1 MDAQPAPAARPAPTG
16 PRAARKRQ
24 AIVRAAR
31 DLFLREGFGV
41 GMDAIA
47 AEAGVSKVTVYNH
60 FGSKEALFTA
70 VVAGALDEPLGEGEK
85 DGKDGKDGRGGRDG
99 RDGRGGRD
107 GKGSEGAQSAER
119 QLGGPDL
126 ARLVD
131 ADGPAELKAALTD
144 AGRAWGRAVR
154 ADTEGRALR
163 TLVATELHR
172 FPELGRA
179 WRAHGPAGHHPA
191 VANALRTL
199 ADRGL
204 LDVPD
209 LEVAVLQ
216 LYSLLVF
223 PQMVFEQYGT
233 ELGEELGERLVVD
246 GVEMFLRRY
255 APTPGSTPAPGPA
268 RAPSSTP
275 AT

>member
-1 MDAQPAPAARPAPTG
+1 MNAQPSDVPAAPKPAPTG
-16 PRAARKRQ
+16 ARAARKRQ
-24 AIVRAAR
+24 AVVRAAR

-70 VVAGALDEPLGEGEK
+70 VVAGALDEPLAGGEE
-85 DGKDGKDGRGGRDG
+85 
-99 RDGRGGRD
+99 
-107 GKGSEGAQSAER
+107 AE
-119 QLGGPDL
+119 GPDL
-126 ARLVD
+126 ALLVA
-131 ADGPAELKAALTD
+131 ADGPDALKAALTD
-144 AGRAWGRAVR
+144 AGRAWARAVR
-154 ADTEGRALR
+154 ADAEGRALR

-191 VANALRTL
+191 VADALRTL

-204 LDVPD
+204 LEIPD

-233 ELGEELGERLVVD
+233 ELAEELSERLVTD

-255 APTPGSTPAPGPA
+255 AA
-268 RAPSSTP
+268 
-275 AT
+275 

>member
-1 MDAQPAPAARPAPTG
+1 MNAQPSDVPAAPKPAPTG
-16 PRAARKRQ
+16 ARAARKRQ
-24 AIVRAAR
+24 AVVRAAR

-70 VVAGALDEPLGEGEK
+70 VVAGALDEPLAGGGE
-85 DGKDGKDGRGGRDG
+85 
-99 RDGRGGRD
+99 
-107 GKGSEGAQSAER
+107 AE
-119 QLGGPDL
+119 GPDL
-126 ARLVD
+126 ALLVA
-131 ADGPAELKAALTD
+131 ADGPDALKAALTD
-144 AGRAWGRAVR
+144 AGRAWVRAVR
-154 ADTEGRALR
+154 ADDEGRALR

-191 VANALRTL
+191 VADALRTL

-204 LDVPD
+204 LEIPD

-233 ELGEELGERLVVD
+233 ELTEELSERLVTD
-246 GVEMFLRRY
+246 GAEMFLRRY
-255 APTPGSTPAPGPA
+255 AA
-268 RAPSSTP
+268 
-275 AT
+275 

>member
-1 MDAQPAPAARPAPTG
+1 MDPKPAPTG

-24 AIVRAAR
+24 AVVRAAR

-70 VVAGALDEPLGEGEK
+70 VVAGALDEPLHG
-85 DGKDGKDGRGGRDG
+85 
-99 RDGRGGRD
+99 
-107 GKGSEGAQSAER
+107 
-119 QLGGPDL
+119 
-126 ARLVD
+126 D
-131 ADGPAELKAALTD
+131 ADGPDLSRLADAEDLRAALTE
-144 AGRAWGRAVR
+144 AGRAWARAVR
-154 ADTEGRALR
+154 ADEEGRALR

-191 VANALRTL
+191 VADALRTL
-199 ADRGL
+199 ADRGRL
-204 LDVPD
+204 AIPD

-233 ELGEELGERLVVD
+233 ELTDELSERLVVD

-255 APTPGSTPAPGPA
+255 TP
-268 RAPSSTP
+268 
-275 AT
+275 

>member
-1 MDAQPAPAARPAPTG
+1 MDAQPAPAAEPAPDAQPAPAAKPAPTG

-70 VVAGALDEPLGEGEK
+70 VVAGGLDEPLSDSGPG
-85 DGKDGKDGRGGRDG
+85 GQGGQDGRSD
-99 RDGRGGRD
+99 
-107 GKGSEGAQSAER
+107 A
-119 QLGGPDL
+119 PDL

-131 ADGPAELKAALTD
+131 ADGPDALKAALAD
-144 AGRAWGRAVR
+144 AGRAWGRALR

-163 TLVATELHR
+163 TLVATEVHR

-191 VANALRTL
+191 VTNALRTL

-204 LDVPD
+204 LDIPD

-223 PQMVFEQYGT
+223 PQMVFEQHGT

-255 APTPGSTPAPGPA
+255 APTAGLGPAP
-268 RAPSSTP
+268 APSSTP
-275 AT
+275 AS

>member
-1 MDAQPAPAARPAPTG
+1 MNAQPAAPKPAPG
-16 PRAARKRQ
+16 GARAARKRQ
-24 AIVRAAR
+24 AVVRAAR
-31 DLFLREGFGV
+31 DLFLRDGFGV

-70 VVAGALDEPLGEGEK
+70 VVAGALDEPLHQGPE
-85 DGKDGKDGRGGRDG
+85 
-99 RDGRGGRD
+99 
-107 GKGSEGAQSAER
+107 
-119 QLGGPDL
+119 GPDL
-126 ARLVD
+126 SRLAD
-131 ADGPAELKAALTD
+131 AEDLRAALTD
-144 AGRAWGRAVR
+144 AGHAWARAVR
-154 ADTEGRALR
+154 ADEEGRALR

-191 VANALRTL
+191 VADALRTL

-204 LDVPD
+204 LEIPD

-233 ELGEELGERLVVD
+233 ELAEDLSERLVTD

-255 APTPGSTPAPGPA
+255 AP
-268 RAPSSTP
+268 
-275 AT
+275 

>member
-1 MDAQPAPAARPAPTG
+1 MDPKPAPTG

-24 AIVRAAR
+24 AVVRAAR

-70 VVAGALDEPLGEGEK
+70 VVAGALDEPLHG
-85 DGKDGKDGRGGRDG
+85 
-99 RDGRGGRD
+99 
-107 GKGSEGAQSAER
+107 
-119 QLGGPDL
+119 
-126 ARLVD
+126 D
-131 ADGPAELKAALTD
+131 ADGPDLSRLADAEDLRAALTE
-144 AGRAWGRAVR
+144 AGRAWARAVR
-154 ADTEGRALR
+154 ADEEGRALR

-191 VANALRTL
+191 VADALRTL
-199 ADRGL
+199 ADRGRL
-204 LDVPD
+204 AIPD

-233 ELGEELGERLVVD
+233 ELTDELGERLVVD

-255 APTPGSTPAPGPA
+255 TP
-268 RAPSSTP
+268 
-275 AT
+275 

>member
-1 MDAQPAPAARPAPTG
+1 MDAQPAPAAKPAPTG

-70 VVAGALDEPLGEGEK
+70 VVAGGLDEPLSESGQGGQGEQGGRSGQSGEGRS
-85 DGKDGKDGRGGRDG
+85 D
-99 RDGRGGRD
+99 
-107 GKGSEGAQSAER
+107 A
-119 QLGGPDL
+119 PDL
-126 ARLVD
+126 ARLVE
-131 ADGPAELKAALTD
+131 ADGPDALKAALTD
-144 AGRAWGRAVR
+144 AGRAWGLALR

-163 TLVATELHR
+163 TLVATEVHR

-191 VANALRTL
+191 VTNALRTL

-204 LDVPD
+204 LDIPD

-223 PQMVFEQYGT
+223 PQMVFEQHGT

-255 APTPGSTPAPGPA
+255 ASTPVSGPA
-268 RAPSSTP
+268 PAPSSTP
-275 AT
+275 AS

>member
-1 MDAQPAPAARPAPTG
+1 MSAQPPKPAPTG
-16 PRAARKRQ
+16 ARAAAKRQ

-31 DLFLREGFGV
+31 ALFLREGFGV

-70 VVAGALDEPLGEGEK
+70 VVAGALDDPLQQEGTG
-85 DGKDGKDGRGGRDG
+85 D
-99 RDGRGGRD
+99 
-107 GKGSEGAQSAER
+107 
-119 QLGGPDL
+119 PDL
-126 ARLVD
+126 SRLAAAEDPRELRSALLD
-131 ADGPAELKAALTD
+131 AAH
-144 AGRAWGRAVR
+144 AWVRAVR
-154 ADTEGRALR
+154 ADEEARALR

-179 WRAHGPAGHHPA
+179 WGAHGPAGHHPA
-191 VANALRTL
+191 VADALRAL

-204 LDVPD
+204 LAVPD

-233 ELGEELGERLVVD
+233 ELGDGLSERLLVD

-255 APTPGSTPAPGPA
+255 AA
-268 RAPSSTP
+268 
-275 AT
+275 

>member
-1 MDAQPAPAARPAPTG
+1 MDAQPAPAAKPAPTG

-70 VVAGALDEPLGEGEK
+70 VVAGGLDEPLGEGGQSGHSEQSTP
-85 DGKDGKDGRGGRDG
+85 GTQGGQGGRSDV
-99 RDGRGGRD
+99 
-107 GKGSEGAQSAER
+107 
-119 QLGGPDL
+119 PDL
-126 ARLVD
+126 ARLVE
-131 ADGPAELKAALTD
+131 ADGPDALKAALTD
-144 AGRAWGRAVR
+144 AGRAWGRALR

-163 TLVATELHR
+163 TLVATEVHR

-191 VANALRTL
+191 VTNALRTL

-204 LDVPD
+204 LDIPD

-223 PQMVFEQYGT
+223 PQMVFEQHGT
-233 ELGEELGERLVVD
+233 ELGEELGDRLVVD

-255 APTPGSTPAPGPA
+255 AS
-268 RAPSSTP
+268 APSSTT
-275 AT
+275 AI

>member
-1 MDAQPAPAARPAPTG
+1 MNAQPSDVPAAPKPAPTG
-16 PRAARKRQ
+16 ARAARKRQ
-24 AIVRAAR
+24 AVVRAAR

-70 VVAGALDEPLGEGEK
+70 VVAGALDEPLAGGEE
-85 DGKDGKDGRGGRDG
+85 
-99 RDGRGGRD
+99 
-107 GKGSEGAQSAER
+107 AE
-119 QLGGPDL
+119 GPDL
-126 ARLVD
+126 ALLVA
-131 ADGPAELKAALTD
+131 ADGPDALKAALTD
-144 AGRAWGRAVR
+144 AGRAWARAVR
-154 ADTEGRALR
+154 ADDEGRALR

-191 VANALRTL
+191 VADALRTL

-204 LDVPD
+204 LEIPD

-233 ELGEELGERLVVD
+233 ELAEELSERLVTD
-246 GVEMFLRRY
+246 GAEMFLRRY
-255 APTPGSTPAPGPA
+255 AA
-268 RAPSSTP
+268 
-275 AT
+275 

>member
-1 MDAQPAPAARPAPTG
+1 MNAQPSDVPAAPKPAPTG
-16 PRAARKRQ
+16 ARAARKRQ
-24 AIVRAAR
+24 AVVRAAR

-70 VVAGALDEPLGEGEK
+70 VVAGALDEPLAGGEE
-85 DGKDGKDGRGGRDG
+85 
-99 RDGRGGRD
+99 
-107 GKGSEGAQSAER
+107 AE
-119 QLGGPDL
+119 GPDL
-126 ARLVD
+126 ALLVA
-131 ADGPAELKAALTD
+131 ADGPDALKAALTD
-144 AGRAWGRAVR
+144 AGRAWALAVR
-154 ADTEGRALR
+154 ADDEGRALR

-191 VANALRTL
+191 VADALRTL

-204 LDVPD
+204 LEIPD

-233 ELGEELGERLVVD
+233 ELTEELSERLVTD
-246 GVEMFLRRY
+246 GAEMFLRRY
-255 APTPGSTPAPGPA
+255 AA
-268 RAPSSTP
+268 
-275 AT
+275 

>member
-1 MDAQPAPAARPAPTG
+1 MDAQPPKPAPTG
-16 PRAARKRQ
+16 ARAARKRQ
-24 AIVRAAR
+24 AVVRAAR

-70 VVAGALDEPLGEGEK
+70 VVAGALDEPLH
-85 DGKDGKDGRGGRDG
+85 
-99 RDGRGGRD
+99 
-107 GKGSEGAQSAER
+107 GA
-119 QLGGPDL
+119 GDGPDL
-126 ARLVD
+126 SALAG
-131 ADGPAELKAALTD
+131 ADDLRAALTE
-144 AGRAWGRAVR
+144 AGRAWAHAVR
-154 ADTEGRALR
+154 TDAEGRALR

-191 VANALRTL
+191 VAEALRTL

-204 LDVPD
+204 LEIPD

-233 ELGEELGERLVVD
+233 ELDEELSERLVVD

-255 APTPGSTPAPGPA
+255 AP
-268 RAPSSTP
+268 
-275 AT
+275 

>member
-1 MDAQPAPAARPAPTG
+1 MDAQPAPAAKPAPTG

-70 VVAGALDEPLGEGEK
+70 VVAGGLDEPLGEGGHSEQSTQ
-85 DGKDGKDGRGGRDG
+85 GGQGGRSDV
-99 RDGRGGRD
+99 
-107 GKGSEGAQSAER
+107 
-119 QLGGPDL
+119 PDL
-126 ARLVD
+126 ARLVE
-131 ADGPAELKAALTD
+131 ADGPDALKAALTD
-144 AGRAWGRAVR
+144 AGRAWGRALR

-163 TLVATELHR
+163 TLVATEVHR

-191 VANALRTL
+191 VTNALRTL

-204 LDVPD
+204 LDIPD

-223 PQMVFEQYGT
+223 PQMVFEQHGT
-233 ELGEELGERLVVD
+233 ELGEELGDRLVVD

-255 APTPGSTPAPGPA
+255 APAPSS
-268 RAPSSTP
+268 APSSTT
-275 AT
+275 AI

>member
-1 MDAQPAPAARPAPTG
+1 MDAPSAKPAAEGPSG

-24 AIVRAAR
+24 AVLRAAR

-70 VVAGALDEPLGEGEK
+70 VVAGALDEPLSGHGGEGRTP
-85 DGKDGKDGRGGRDG
+85 DGHTGEGRTDGQGLT
-99 RDGRGGRD
+99 
-107 GKGSEGAQSAER
+107 GA
-119 QLGGPDL
+119 PDL
-126 ARLVD
+126 ARLV
-131 ADGPAELKAALTD
+131 AAEGPDELRAALTE
-144 AGRAWGRAVR
+144 AGRAWSRAVR
-154 ADTEGRALR
+154 ADDEGRALR

-191 VANALRTL
+191 VADALRTL
-199 ADRGL
+199 AERNL
-204 LDVPD
+204 LDIPD

-233 ELGEELGERLVVD
+233 ELADGLGERLLVD

-255 APTPGSTPAPGPA
+255 SPAP
-268 RAPSSTP
+268 
-275 AT
+275 

>member
-1 MDAQPAPAARPAPTG
+1 MEPKPAPAG

-24 AIVRAAR
+24 AVVRAAR

-70 VVAGALDEPLGEGEK
+70 VVAGALDEPLHGEA
-85 DGKDGKDGRGGRDG
+85 D
-99 RDGRGGRD
+99 
-107 GKGSEGAQSAER
+107 
-119 QLGGPDL
+119 GPDL
-126 ARLVD
+126 SALAD
-131 ADGPAELKAALTD
+131 AEDLRSALTE
-144 AGRAWGRAVR
+144 AGRAWARAVR
-154 ADTEGRALR
+154 ADEEGRALR

-191 VANALRTL
+191 VADALRAL
-199 ADRGL
+199 ADRGRL
-204 LDVPD
+204 AIPD

-233 ELGEELGERLVVD
+233 ELTEELSERLVVD

-255 APTPGSTPAPGPA
+255 TP
-268 RAPSSTP
+268 
-275 AT
+275 

>member
-1 MDAQPAPAARPAPTG
+1 MEPKPAPTG

-24 AIVRAAR
+24 AVVRAAR

-70 VVAGALDEPLGEGEK
+70 VVAGALDEPLHGEA
-85 DGKDGKDGRGGRDG
+85 D
-99 RDGRGGRD
+99 
-107 GKGSEGAQSAER
+107 
-119 QLGGPDL
+119 GPDL
-126 ARLVD
+126 SALAD
-131 ADGPAELKAALTD
+131 AEDLRAALTE
-144 AGRAWGRAVR
+144 AGRAWARAVR
-154 ADTEGRALR
+154 ADEEGRALR

-191 VANALRTL
+191 VADALRAL
-199 ADRGL
+199 ADRGRL
-204 LDVPD
+204 AIPD

-233 ELGEELGERLVVD
+233 ELTEELGERLVVD

-255 APTPGSTPAPGPA
+255 TP
-268 RAPSSTP
+268 
-275 AT
+275 

>member
-1 MDAQPAPAARPAPTG
+1 MDDQPAKPAPTG
-16 PRAARKRQ
+16 ARAARKRQ

-31 DLFLREGFGV
+31 ALFLREGFGV

-70 VVAGALDEPLGEGEK
+70 VVAGALDEPLA
-85 DGKDGKDGRGGRDG
+85 DGGTADSRTTDSGTADSGGTA
-99 RDGRGGRD
+99 
-107 GKGSEGAQSAER
+107 GSGATR
-119 QLGGPDL
+119 RPDL

-131 ADGPAELKAALTD
+131 AEGPDTLKAALTE
-144 AGRAWGRAVR
+144 AGRAWGLAVR
-154 ADTEGRALR
+154 TDAEGRALR

-179 WRAHGPAGHHPA
+179 WRAHGPAGHHPD
-191 VANALRTL
+191 VADALRTL
-199 ADRGL
+199 ADRGR
-204 LDVPD
+204 LDIPD

-223 PQMVFEQYGT
+223 PHMVFEQYGT
-233 ELGEELGERLVVD
+233 ELTEDLSERLVVD
-246 GVEMFLRRY
+246 GVETFLRRY
-255 APTPGSTPAPGPA
+255 APAP
-268 RAPSSTP
+268 
-275 AT
+275 

>member
-1 MDAQPAPAARPAPTG
+1 MDAKPAPTG

-70 VVAGALDEPLGEGEK
+70 VVAGVIDEPLTGGEQTGEQTGEQVGQPT
-85 DGKDGKDGRGGRDG
+85 GKASD
-99 RDGRGGRD
+99 
-107 GKGSEGAQSAER
+107 
-119 QLGGPDL
+119 LG
-126 ARLVD
+126 RLVE
-131 ADGPAELKAALTD
+131 AEGPEQLKAALTET
-144 AGRAWGRAVR
+144 GRAWGRAVR
-154 ADTEGRALR
+154 ADAEGRALR
-163 TLVATELHR
+163 TLVASELHR

-191 VANALRTL
+191 VADALRAL

-209 LEVAVLQ
+209 TEVAVLQ

-223 PQMVFEQYGT
+223 PQMVFEQHGAELT
-233 ELGEELGERLVVD
+233 EDLAERLVVD

-255 APTPGSTPAPGPA
+255 APAS
-268 RAPSSTP
+268 
-275 AT
+275 

>member
-1 MDAQPAPAARPAPTG
+1 MNAQPSDAPSAPKSAPTG
-16 PRAARKRQ
+16 ARAARKRQ
-24 AIVRAAR
+24 AVVRAAR

-70 VVAGALDEPLGEGEK
+70 VVAGALDEPLSEAAG
-85 DGKDGKDGRGGRDG
+85 DGHT
-99 RDGRGGRD
+99 
-107 GKGSEGAQSAER
+107 E
-119 QLGGPDL
+119 GPDL
-126 ARLVD
+126 ALLVA
-131 ADGPAELKAALTD
+131 ADGPGALKAALTD
-144 AGRAWGRAVR
+144 AGHAWARAVR
-154 ADTEGRALR
+154 ADDEGRALR

-191 VANALRTL
+191 VADALRTL

-204 LDVPD
+204 LEIPD

-233 ELGEELGERLVVD
+233 ELSEELSERLVTD

-255 APTPGSTPAPGPA
+255 TP
-268 RAPSSTP
+268 
-275 AT
+275 

>member
-1 MDAQPAPAARPAPTG
+1 MDAQPAPAAKPAPTG

-70 VVAGALDEPLGEGEK
+70 VVAGGLDEPLGEGRQSGHSEQSTP
-85 DGKDGKDGRGGRDG
+85 GTQGGQGGRSDV
-99 RDGRGGRD
+99 
-107 GKGSEGAQSAER
+107 
-119 QLGGPDL
+119 PDL
-126 ARLVD
+126 ARLVE
-131 ADGPAELKAALTD
+131 ADGPDALKAALTD
-144 AGRAWGRAVR
+144 AGRAWGRALR

-163 TLVATELHR
+163 TLVATEVHR

-191 VANALRTL
+191 VTNALRTL

-204 LDVPD
+204 LDIPD

-223 PQMVFEQYGT
+223 PQMVFEQHGT
-233 ELGEELGERLVVD
+233 ELGEELGDRLVVD

-255 APTPGSTPAPGPA
+255 APAPSS
-268 RAPSSTP
+268 APSSTT
-275 AT
+275 AI

>member
-1 MDAQPAPAARPAPTG
+1 MDAQPAPAAKPAPTG

-70 VVAGALDEPLGEGEK
+70 VVAGGLDEALG
-85 DGKDGKDGRGGRDG
+85 DGGRSG
-99 RDGRGGRD
+99 QSEQETQGTQGGRSD
-107 GKGSEGAQSAER
+107 V
-119 QLGGPDL
+119 PDL
-126 ARLVD
+126 ARLLD
-131 ADGPAELKAALTD
+131 ADGPDALKAALTD
-144 AGRAWGRAVR
+144 AGRAWGRALR

-163 TLVATELHR
+163 TLVATEVHR

-191 VANALRTL
+191 VTNALRTL

-204 LDVPD
+204 LDIPD

-223 PQMVFEQYGT
+223 PQMVFEQHGT
-233 ELGEELGERLVVD
+233 ELGEELGDRLVVD

-255 APTPGSTPAPGPA
+255 APVPSS
-268 RAPSSTP
+268 APSSTT
-275 AT
+275 AI